1 MVAQG
6 VGTLV
11 EFAASGLSC
20 VHVREVLRRCRRP
33 SLVFERFAEHC
44 ACVIRVATERGQ
56 EIDLCEQL
64 CQALIRNGTP
74 FSRWDREP
82 GVLDPC
88 NYNPVAALTAGLG
101 GTFGAPAGRLVG
113 SFVNPIRANQIGIR
127 VGASGLNRSP
137 QHLTSS
143 LIEGSFVGAGEYAG
157 SEIYTP
163 NCGCSK

>member
-82 GVLDPC
+82 GDTPATVKAYALHFRSGWEGPRLGEDGEPVQLLFDP
-88 NYNPVAALTAGLG
+88 AASAYDRAFIGWASCLAMSPIAG
-101 GTFGAPAGRLVG
+101 A
-113 SFVNPIRANQIGIR
+113 
-127 VGASGLNRSP
+127 
-137 QHLTSS
+137 
-143 LIEGSFVGAGEYAG
+143 
-157 SEIYTP
+157 
-163 NCGCSK
+163 